1 MSCVFI
7 LLQKKEYESYLEAIN
22 ELRESLYKKYNITFG
37 HLTLILDFELAIQQ
51 ALRQAF
57 HGACTI
63 KGCWFHF
70 CQALL
75 RQIGEIGLKSNYN
88 QSFHFKF
95 WVKRFMALALISM
108 ENIKEAMD
116 IIISEI
122 DSNSNIA
129 IKQADF
135 VVYFVNQWLN
145 AKKSKQGPEIWNQ
158 HQATIKTNN
167 VSEANHSSM
176 PSTIPRHNPL
186 VCQIIKYFKECDS
199 VSSDKF
205 LKLKNNFSAS
215 QMRSSKSQKDFD
227 YFLALTHEEFSIELS
242 STSVEKHSDCF

>member
-1 MSCVFI
+1 
-7 LLQKKEYESYLEAIN
+7 
-22 ELRESLYKKYNITFG
+22 
-37 HLTLILDFELAIQQ
+37 
-51 ALRQAF
+51 
-57 HGACTI
+57 
-63 KGCWFHF
+63 
-70 CQALL
+70 
-75 RQIGEIGLKSNYN
+75 
-88 QSFHFKF
+88 
-95 WVKRFMALALISM
+95 MALALIPM

-215 QMRSSKSQKDFD
+215 QMRSSNHKKTLTISWLYLMKS
-227 YFLALTHEEFSIELS
+227 FL
-242 STSVEKHSDCF
+242 STCLQLLWKSTQIVSKYTLKKFVIK